1 MKKVILIL
9 VLLILATGTG
19 FYFGWVNVEPE
30 TFSLAHSTLTGTLDY
45 PLESGNIHWLWQK
58 LVPKS
63 FHLYTFKK
71 EPYSMEIEF
80 LFPLPGSEELKE
92 YGNFAIGGTVVV
104 QYRVDYDTAN
114 VLLEYGI
121 IEDFEIFFSKGF
133 RSRAEESLTQYVL
146 DRLSNYSLMTE
157 SFDYAAIGELKKQME
172 SSAADYAEEYKLSEV
187 KTQIAFSVIPQI
199 ETYQKALS
207 RYFEYMENIS
217 RMKTEDIKLESKHR
231 LMREED
237 DVEIERLRKYGELI
251 DQYPGLLK
259 YFYIEKFSEQTR
271 VLVLPE
277 SESTGFPKMLE
288 QDETGR
294 QKELLQPEPEQKA
307 ETLPPAAEE
316 EKPLPEGEIRQ
327 EELVEGGD
335 SDRWYNRLKFWE
347 LIKK

>member
-9 VLLILATGTG
+9 VLLILAAGAG

-45 PLESGNIHWLWQK
+45 PLESGNLHWVWQK

-71 EPYSMEIEF
+71 EPYTAEVEF

-92 YGNFAIGGTVVV
+92 YGNFALGGTVVV
-104 QYRVDYDTAN
+104 QYRVDYTTAN

-121 IEDFEIFFSKGF
+121 IEEFETFFSKGF
-133 RSRAEESLTQYVL
+133 RSRIEESLTEYVL

-157 SFDYAAIGELKKQME
+157 SFDYAAIAELKRQME

-187 KTQIAFSVIPQI
+187 KTQITFSVIPQI
-199 ETYQKALS
+199 ETYQRALS
-207 RYFEYMENIS
+207 GYFEYMENLS
-217 RMKTEDIKLESKHR
+217 RMKTENLKLESKHK

-251 DQYPGLLK
+251 KQYPGLLK

-277 SESTGFPKMLE
+277 AESTGFPKMLE
-288 QDETGR
+288 LDERER
-294 QKELLQPEPEQKA
+294 QKEFLQVEPEQKA
-307 ETLPPAAEE
+307 EPLPQAPEE
-316 EKPLPEGEIRQ
+316 EKLLPEGEIRQ